1 MSENI
6 MKTIYVIR
14 VYDEKW
20 DEWVDICA
28 VGSNEEAVKE
38 RAERSG
44 RGQLTSFDEIPFKS

>member
-1 MSENI
+1 MSKNV

-14 VYDEKW
+14 VYDGEW

-28 VGSNEEAVKE
+28 VGSEEEAVKE
-38 RAERSG
+38 TTERRG